1 MSYTIRNLKDVED
14 SAVKSGFSRIG
25 EARFARGELE
35 AERTGLVLHVL
46 KPGRRQ
52 AFGHRHD
59 EAEEVAVVVSGSG
72 RVKLDDEVRE
82 LQRLDAVR
90 LAPSV
95 VRAFEAGP
103 DGMEL
108 LVFGP
113 RHQGDGEL
121 LRDFWPSDAG
131 T

>member
-14 SAVKSGFSRIG
+14 SAVKFGFSGIG
-25 EARFARGELE
+25 EAHFAGGELG

-46 KPGRRQ
+46 KPGKRQ

-72 RVKLDDEVRE
+72 RVRVEDDVHE

-90 LAPSV
+90 LAPTV

-108 LVFGP
+108 LVFGA
-113 RHQGDGEL
+113 RHDGDGEL
-121 LRDFWPSDAG
+121 VRDFWPAG
-131 T
+131 A